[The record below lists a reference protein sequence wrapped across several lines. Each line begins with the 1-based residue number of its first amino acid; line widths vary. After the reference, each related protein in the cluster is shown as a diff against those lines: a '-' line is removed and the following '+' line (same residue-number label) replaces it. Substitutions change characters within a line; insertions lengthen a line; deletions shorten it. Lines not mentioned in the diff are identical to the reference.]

1 MITAALELKDDR
13 ATLMRLRPVLHA
25 ERAERLNLDNFKFAR
40 GPGVAESFASTNI
53 GKLIQSS

>member
-53 GKLIQSS
+53 G